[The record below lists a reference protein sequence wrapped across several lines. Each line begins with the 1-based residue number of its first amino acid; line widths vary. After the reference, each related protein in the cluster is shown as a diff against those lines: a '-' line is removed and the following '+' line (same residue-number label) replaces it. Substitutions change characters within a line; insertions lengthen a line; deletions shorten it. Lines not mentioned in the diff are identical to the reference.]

1 MLLNI
6 WVKNARIVLVDQSK
20 RGLGDLSMPDC
31 FYQSDT
37 KLEKENFCEK
47 NVGNSPLFEYSGK
60 DGSGYRTD
68 GYMDW

>member
-1 MLLNI
+1 
-6 WVKNARIVLVDQSK
+6 
-20 RGLGDLSMPDC
+20 MPTV
-31 FYQSDT
+31 ST
-37 KLEKENFCEK
+37 SLIPNWKKKFCEK